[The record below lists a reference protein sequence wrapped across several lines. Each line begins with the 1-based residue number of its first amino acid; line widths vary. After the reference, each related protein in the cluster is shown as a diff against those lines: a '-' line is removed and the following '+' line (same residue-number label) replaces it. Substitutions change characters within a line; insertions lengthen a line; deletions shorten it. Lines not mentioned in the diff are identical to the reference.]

1 MYFILWHV
9 CFKLNLVFR
18 TEPTDINISE
28 AVYHVFRTRTEHIW
42 NPRKSWEVP
51 KATSNILRCKKSNSN
66 QNRILIL
73 LPTESLI
80 CTKNIVKL
88 TYKLSKFYFFARL
101 VNNVPFICKRNY
113 DFVDVQSL
121 RSIITL
127 RYATPYLVSI
137 FILCAR

>member
-28 AVYHVFRTRTEHIW
+28 AVYHVFRTRAEHIW

-88 TYKLSKFYFFARL
+88 TYKLSKFYFFSRL
-101 VNNVPFICKRNY
+101 VNNVPFICKRNS

-121 RSIITL
+121 RSIITP